1 MPIDPKFLGLK
12 LILSTFSMKTR
23 IIEIPLQNSSNH
35 RPNFWSKIKQPLS
48 NQGKKFEI
56 GQPVEQ

>member
-1 MPIDPKFLGLK
+1 MPIDPKFAGLK
-12 LILSTFSMKTR
+12 LIFCTFSMKAR
-23 IIEIPLQNSSNH
+23 IIEIPLSNLSNY

-48 NQGKKFEI
+48 NQGKKFDI